1 MRRLIAALLA
11 AAALAAGPAL
21 AQIGAPQT
29 APPSGP
35 QALVAAYGDD
45 IARADATTLTWRDGT
60 RMPLGNPA
68 PRDFATMLRDASLYD
83 QLRLPYPAGA
93 PLAPPPVDDDPGRF
107 RNTAFF
113 DHLYG
118 DCRRGEVAPHLVP
131 VVWLP
136 RTWGRTV
143 RFTAVAG
150 AARALAAVSRA
161 LDALP
166 PEETRML
173 YPPAGTYVCRA
184 VADTGRRSMHGW
196 GAAIDINTRFADSW
210 FWHRDQAAAPVWH
223 NVIPPDIVSIFEA
236 HGFIWGGRWYH
247 YDTMHFEYRP
257 ELFAHPAP
265 D

>member
-11 AAALAAGPAL
+11 LAASAAPATAQTGPRALADAYPDA
-21 AQIGAPQT
+21 
-29 APPSGP
+29 
-35 QALVAAYGDD
+35 VA
-45 IARADATTLTWRDGT
+45 RVDATTLYWRDGT
-60 RMPLGNPA
+60 RMPLGDPA
-68 PRDFATMLRDASLYD
+68 PRDFATMLRDASLFD

-93 PLAPPPVDDDPGRF
+93 PLAAPPVDDDPGRF
-107 RNTAFF
+107 RDSAFF

-118 DCRRGEVAPHLVP
+118 DCRRGEVTPHLVP

-150 AARALAAVSRA
+150 AARALAAVSTA

-196 GAAIDINTRFADSW
+196 GAAIDINTRYADSW
-210 FWHRDQAAAPVWH
+210 FWHPAQRAAPVWH
-223 NVIPPDIVSIFEA
+223 NVIPADIVAIFEA
-236 HGFIWGGRWYH
+236 HGFVWGGRWYH

-257 ELFAHPAP
+257 ELFAHLSP